1 MCHPNYNSVC
11 SHLDKTAAVLNAF
24 KMKERWMKK
33 SYGEKGL
40 DRRKFLLGAAATGMA
55 TGLEAGLP
63 HDASAREQVPTSRPN
78 VIVYISDQF
87 RADFIGANGQNCTT
101 HTPNL
106 DAMAARG
113 TNFTGAVC
121 NQPVCSPSRSVLLTG
136 RYATETDVWHNARS
150 IDPSLPTLAS
160 EFHKAGYSTNLVGK
174 WHLAPGTEAEG
185 GGRGYVK
192 PEFRGGFVDLWEGAN
207 EFEWTTHPY
216 EGTIFDRDGK
226 PITFKDEYRV
236 DFVTDRAERFLK
248 QKHDSPFLLY
258 ISQLEP
264 HFQNDE
270 KRFIG
275 PKGSAER
282 FADPCVPNDLRPLPG
297 NWQSQLP
304 DYYGCVG
311 AIDKSVG
318 RIVALLEEQKLA
330 ENTIFIFTSDHGC
343 HFMTRNEEYKRSPHN
358 SSIRIPLIAQG
369 PGFNGAS
376 EIPEIIGN
384 INIMP
389 TLLEAAGIPVPT
401 SLKGRSVMP
410 LLRQPEARKSWP
422 NRELIQISESMTA
435 RALRSKEW
443 TYCVIDAQGRQSE
456 KFSDHYVEYQMYSQ
470 ASDPFEQVNLAG
482 RKEFRSTADQLRDE
496 LKTLML
502 AAGEP
507 PAEIDPAKHYP

>member
-1 MCHPNYNSVC
+1 
-11 SHLDKTAAVLNAF
+11 
-24 KMKERWMKK
+24 MKK
-33 SYGEKGL
+33 INGEDPL
-40 DRRKFLLGAAATGMA
+40 DRRKFLLGTAAMSMA
-55 TGLEAGLP
+55 AGLGAALP
-63 HDASAREQVPTSRPN
+63 REVSAQEPPSASKPN
-78 VIVYISDQF
+78 VIVYIADQF
-87 RADFIGANGQNCTT
+87 RADFIGANGQNYTT
-101 HTPNL
+101 RTPNL

-113 TNFTGAVC
+113 TNFTGAIC
-121 NQPVCSPSRSVLLTG
+121 NQPVCAPSRSMLMTG
-136 RYATETDVWHNARS
+136 RYATETGVWHNGLS

-160 EFHKAGYSTNLVGK
+160 EFRKAGYSANLIGK
-174 WHLAPGTEAEG
+174 WHLAPGREADG

-192 PEFRGGFVDLWEGAN
+192 PEFRGGFLDLWEGAN
-207 EFEWTTHPY
+207 ELEGTTHPY
-216 EGTIFDRDGK
+216 EGTIFDGDGNS
-226 PITFKDEYRV
+226 ITFKDEYRV
-236 DFVTDRAERFLK
+236 DFLTDRAERFLK
-248 QKHDSPFLLY
+248 QKHDKPFLLY

-270 KRFIG
+270 KRFVA
-275 PKGSAER
+275 PKGAAEH
-282 FADPCVPNDLRPLPG
+282 FADPCIPNDLRPLPG

-304 DYYGCVG
+304 DYYGCVE

-318 RIVALLEEQKLA
+318 RIIALLDEQNLA
-330 ENTIFIFTSDHGC
+330 ENTILIFTSDHGC

-376 EIPEIIGN
+376 EMPEIIGN

-389 TLLEAAGIPVPT
+389 TLLDAAGIPVPD
-401 SLKGRSVMP
+401 SVKGRSVMP
-410 LLRQPEARKSWP
+410 LLREPEARISWP

-443 TYCVIDAQGRQSE
+443 TYCVIDAQGRRSE
-456 KFSDHYVEYQMYSQ
+456 KFSDHYVEYQMYNQ

-496 LKTLML
+496 LKNMMR

-507 PAEIDPAKHYP
+507 PAEIDPAKRYP